1 MGEHR
6 CNTDTAAALLYSSIV
21 IAYAGC
27 TFLCKEAK
35 GKIAAMKHSLRDHP
49 GYINTDTHVI
59 WTQQFFKAGLE
70 EEEVASQDVKKLV
83 SVL

>member
-21 IAYAGC
+21 IVCAGC

-49 GYINTDTHVI
+49 GYINTCNLDPTV
-59 WTQQFFKAGLE
+59 FLKLAL
-70 EEEVASQDVKKLV
+70 KKK
-83 SVL
+83 